1 LKDFSGKVTV
11 TTVCAGHSTMSPFRR
26 GDDPFETNWLG
37 EVSYRFAFNT
47 PSQEAPKNAE
57 AARLRLEAGNR
68 AFADLFKIAEAGKP
82 ARMNIDVNPH
92 DVGLLPESSA
102 APRQLPFAAVLGCAD
117 ARVPVELLF
126 AEGPNDLFV
135 VRVAGNG
142 LGDDVLGSLTYAVEH
157 LTSSLRT
164 IVVLGHSECGA
175 VSAAVDVHLQ
185 PGGYLSVMAQKPL
198 REILD
203 RMLIV
208 ASVGASWLEIIHGP
222 DVSRRPGH
230 RAALIEVAIALNAAL
245 TAHGIGKGLESA
257 RQNGIKTVYGI
268 YLLEDRLVWSPYAVA
283 QDCFRLSEAPGNRDE
298 FVDLC
303 KVLVSCARIVS
314 LLDRQ

>member
-1 LKDFSGKVTV
+1 
-11 TTVCAGHSTMSPFRR
+11 MSPVSRSE
-26 GDDPFETNWLG
+26 DPFDMTWWG
-37 EVSYRFAFNT
+37 EVTYRFAFNT
-47 PSQEAPKNAE
+47 ASRAPPLSAE

-68 AFADLFKIAEAGKP
+68 AFAELFKVSEERKP
-82 ARMNIDVNPH
+82 ARMNINVNPH
-92 DVGLLPESSA
+92 DVGLLPGISL
-102 APRQLPFAAVLGCAD
+102 APRQLPFAAVVGCAD

-126 AEGPNDLFV
+126 SEGPNDLFV

-164 IVVLGHSECGA
+164 IVVLGHSQCGA

-185 PGGYLSVMAQKPL
+185 PGGYLGVVAQKAL
-198 REILD
+198 REIVD

-208 ASVGASWLEIIHGP
+208 TSVGASWLEIIHGA
-222 DVSRRPGH
+222 DVAKRPGY

-245 TAHGIGKGLESA
+245 TAYGIGRGLESA
-257 RQNGIKTVYGI
+257 KENGIETVYGV
-268 YLLEDRLVWSPYAVA
+268 YLLEDRLVWSPHAVVE
-283 QDCFRLSEAPGNRDE
+283 DCFQLSKAPADRDE
-298 FVDLC
+298 FVALC

-314 LLDRQ
+314 LLDRP